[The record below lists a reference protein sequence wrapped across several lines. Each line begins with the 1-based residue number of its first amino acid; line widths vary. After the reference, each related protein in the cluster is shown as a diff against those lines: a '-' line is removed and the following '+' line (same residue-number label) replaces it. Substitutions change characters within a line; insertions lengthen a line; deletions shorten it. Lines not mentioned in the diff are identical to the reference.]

1 MNKALFMMIVL
12 AALTVS
18 AKAQSQKMDRYD
30 ALVGKDLANAMKVLN
45 IKDTTGKT
53 SYAFAPQLEKG
64 TKFLMVK
71 LDNGDQLAFD
81 AKKKFRAVFPAQK
94 KPW

>member
-1 MNKALFMMIVL
+1 MNKALFTMIVL

-18 AKAQSQKMDRYD
+18 AKAQSQKMDHYD

-45 IKDTTGKT
+45 IKDTIGKT
-53 SYAFAPQLEKG
+53 LYAFAPQLEKG